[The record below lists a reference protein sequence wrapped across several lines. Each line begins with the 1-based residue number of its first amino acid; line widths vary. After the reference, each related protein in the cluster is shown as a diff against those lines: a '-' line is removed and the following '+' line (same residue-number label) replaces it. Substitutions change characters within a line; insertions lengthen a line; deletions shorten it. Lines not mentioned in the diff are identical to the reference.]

1 MDLQCLVIPRAG
13 LVPADC
19 KRLGEALHRW
29 RSADPAARSL
39 DQPGL
44 DDLRDGELPPP
55 RYVRHVRAA
64 QGRAHKALSCQERE
78 DIRGGLGAGAEVRDL
93 ECHVGGA
100 GEGAARLAA
109 LGFGRAVPRDLV
121 EDILIGG
128 LSWDELGGPAVRP
141 GPPAGVG
148 LAAGGR
154 E

>member
-55 RYVRHVRAA
+55 RYVQHVRAA
-64 QGRAHKALSCQERE
+64 QGRANKALSYQERE
-78 DIRGGLGAGAEVRDL
+78 DIRGGLGE
-93 ECHVGGA
+93 
-100 GEGAARLAA
+100 A
-109 LGFGRAVPRDLV
+109 L
-121 EDILIGG
+121 
-128 LSWDELGGPAVRP
+128 AVR
-141 GPPAGVG
+141 GHQACAGDHQTLNADFRGAKIGDNLPLPKEVMDTQT
-148 LAAGGR
+148 
-154 E
+154 

>member
-39 DQPGL
+39 DQRGL

-55 RYVRHVRAA
+55 RYVQHVRAA
-64 QGRAHKALSCQERE
+64 QGRANKALSYQERE
-78 DIRGGLGAGAEVRDL
+78 DIRGGLGEGAEVRDL
-93 ECHVGGA
+93 ECHFGGA
-100 GEGAARLAA
+100 GEGAALLAA
-109 LGFGRAVPRDLV
+109 PGFSRAVPRHLV

-128 LSWDELGGPAVRP
+128 LSWDELAGPAVQL
-141 GPPAGVG
+141 GPPAVAG
-148 LAAGGR
+148 LG
-154 E
+154 

>member
-55 RYVRHVRAA
+55 RYARHVRAA
-64 QGRAHKALSCQERE
+64 QGRANKASAASRWS
-78 DIRGGLGAGAEVRDL
+78 
-93 ECHVGGA
+93 H
-100 GEGAARLAA
+100 AARHCQPSRESRHGAPLGSRLA
-109 LGFGRAVPRDLV
+109 
-121 EDILIGG
+121 
-128 LSWDELGGPAVRP
+128 
-141 GPPAGVG
+141 
-148 LAAGGR
+148 
-154 E
+154 